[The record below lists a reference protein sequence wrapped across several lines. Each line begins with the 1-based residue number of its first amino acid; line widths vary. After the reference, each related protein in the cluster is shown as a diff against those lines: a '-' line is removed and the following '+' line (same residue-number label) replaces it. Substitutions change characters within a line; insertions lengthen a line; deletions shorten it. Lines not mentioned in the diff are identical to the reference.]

1 MNLGA
6 LANPIATAITT
17 PTAAAR
23 HDKLDKSCKEF
34 AGILIDTMW
43 SEFQNDPLAP
53 QPGEFSDPG
62 ADNLKGLGLQAMS
75 GALAERGGM
84 GLAKLI
90 EHQLEPPSPLKLL
103 SQKELSS
110 LKSNAAAA
118 DKLVVAKPSFA
129 LKMET
134 PR

>member
-1 MNLGA
+1 
-6 LANPIATAITT
+6 
-17 PTAAAR
+17 
-23 HDKLDKSCKEF
+23 
-34 AGILIDTMW
+34 MW

-53 QPGEFSDPG
+53 TPGEFSDPG

-75 GALAERGGM
+75 VALAERGGM
-84 GLAKLI
+84 GLARLI
-90 EHQLEPPSPLKLL
+90 ERQLDPPPPLKPLP
-103 SQKELSS
+103 QNELSS
-110 LKSNAAAA
+110 LKSNPAAA

>member
-1 MNLGA
+1 
-6 LANPIATAITT
+6 
-17 PTAAAR
+17 
-23 HDKLDKSCKEF
+23 
-34 AGILIDTMW
+34 MW

-53 QPGEFSDPG
+53 TPGEFSDPG

-75 GALAERGGM
+75 AAMAERGGM

-90 EHQLEPPSPLKLL
+90 ERQLDPPPPLKPLP
-103 SQKELSS
+103 QNELSS